1 MRNKAYI
8 KSKVDI
14 KGLDFLNSEWPKF
27 YKKRIDEPAIIL
39 AADGKL

>member
-8 KSKVDI
+8 KSKIYI
-14 KGLDFLNSEWPKF
+14 KELNFLNLKWSTF
-27 YKKRIDEPAIIL
+27 YKKRINEATIIL